1 MAFCNFRVENSFGGL
16 PGGNGFL
23 DLLGWRMFLGL
34 TKLQRLRTALETVV
48 YTMGAAGIGIGGG
61 RKGGEFGSSN

>member
-1 MAFCNFRVENSFGGL
+1 
-16 PGGNGFL
+16 
-23 DLLGWRMFLGL
+23 MFLGL

-61 RKGGEFGSSN
+61 RKGGEFGSSS